1 MIRFQWIYPT
11 DTVLYSTYICMLL
24 RKVTTIYLVNFNTS
38 LHGDSETQVDYALC
52 LCPWQEQSV
61 IKHGF

>member
-52 LCPWQEQSV
+52 LCP
-61 IKHGF
+61 